1 MSLDLYSFLIK
12 SLRILKRSSRDHVL
26 IDVLFISYRII
37 GKSEKEFPRDLEGIS
52 LVRASS
58 LGLGGEVFRLMV
70 RANIRAGEGKD
81 MFPQEF
87 PRALSY

>member
-1 MSLDLYSFLIK
+1 MSLDLYSFLIEL
-12 SLRILKRSSRDHVL
+12 LRILKRSSRDHVL

-37 GKSEKEFPRDLEGIS
+37 EKSEKEFPRDLEGIS
-52 LVRASS
+52 L
-58 LGLGGEVFRLMV
+58 V